1 MTDFFDHNDELA
13 RQGGY
18 FASGEHIFGSA
29 RSVQVDGKGTVGHF
43 IGDSI
48 GYITGKAT
56 GYLID
61 NSRVHACNASEVFVL
76 DNGKLKATGDM
87 TVYAFDNATIYAAFG
102 EVDIF
107 VYGENVKVMTAP
119 TWTGKVIREGGGAF
133 HIERNKAGG
142 VKITRI

>member
-1 MTDFFDHNDELA
+1 MTDFFDYNDEFA

-18 FASGEHIFGSA
+18 FSSGEHILGSD
-29 RSVQVDGKGTVGHF
+29 RSAQVHGEGTVGHF

-48 GYITGKAT
+48 GYVTGKAT
-56 GYLID
+56 GYVID
-61 NSRVHACNASEVFVL
+61 QSRVHACNASEVFVL
-76 DNGKLKATGDM
+76 DHAKLKATGDM
-87 TVYAFDNATIYAAFG
+87 TVYAFDNATIFAAFG

-119 TWTGKVIREGGGAF
+119 TWTGKVIREGGGSF
-133 HIERNKAGG
+133 HIERNKACG